1 MPSRNE
7 VLEEITKAKGGAQDT
22 VRRKYLKDLSEYT
35 NRDVIIF
42 SSAFSSIKVQNLPP
56 FLISI
61 TNEDVQGFMSA
72 LHGLNN
78 DQLDIILHSPGGSL
92 EAAEQI
98 VNYLREKYSH
108 IRVIIP
114 QNAMSAA
121 TMIACAADVIVMGK
135 HSAIGPIDPQ
145 ITIPTETGHFTTPAQ
160 SILDEFELA
169 KEEIKTDPQTAPI
182 WVRRLDKYPIG
193 FLKVCE
199 NTITL
204 SKKIVE
210 NWLKTWMFKEDPE
223 KDNKAKEIAEW
234 LSKTN
239 LHKTHSRPINMKE
252 AKNKG
257 LIIEALEDDNEF
269 QDKVLSVFHAA
280 MATHLVSNCV
290 KFIENQNGQGAFL
303 NVEVQI
309 PQKK

>member
-7 VLEEITKAKGGAQDT
+7 ILEEITKAKGGAQDT
-22 VRRKYLKDLSEYT
+22 IRRKYLTKLSNYT
-35 NRDVIIF
+35 DRDVIIV
-42 SSAFSSIKVQNLPP
+42 SSAFSSMKVQNLPT

-61 TNEDVQGFMSA
+61 TNEDIQGFMSS
-72 LHGLNN
+72 LHGLKR
-78 DQLDIILHSPGGSL
+78 DKLDLILHSSGGSL

-98 VNYLREKYSH
+98 VNYLRNKYEH

-121 TMIACAADVIVMGK
+121 TMMACAADIIVMGK

-145 ITIPTETGHFTTPAQ
+145 ITIPAATGHFVAPAQ

-169 KEEIKTDPQTAPI
+169 KKEIKNDPQTAPI

-199 NTITL
+199 NTINL
-204 SKKIVE
+204 SQEIVQK
-210 NWLKTWMFKEDPE
+210 WLKMWMFKNDPKKRE
-223 KDNKAKEIAEW
+223 KAKTISEW

-239 LHKTHSRPINMKE
+239 LHKTHGRPINMKE
-252 AKNKG
+252 AESKG
-257 LIIEALEDDNEF
+257 LIIERLEDDNEF

-290 KFIENQNGQGAFL
+290 KLIENQNGQGAFL
-303 NVEVQI
+303 NVEAQM

>member
-7 VLEEITKAKGGAQDT
+7 ILEEITKSKGGAQDT
-22 VRRKYLKDLSEYT
+22 IRRKYLKALSNDT
-35 NRDVIIF
+35 GRDTILL
-42 SSAFSSIKVQNLPP
+42 SSAFSSRKVQNLPP

-61 TNEDVQGFMSA
+61 TNEDIQGFMSA
-72 LHGLNN
+72 LHGLKN
-78 DQLDIILHSPGGSL
+78 DKLDLILHSPGGSL

-98 VNYLREKYSH
+98 VSYLREKYNH

-121 TMIACAADVIVMGK
+121 TMIACAADVIIMGK

-145 ITIPTETGHFTTPAQ
+145 ITIPTETGHFTAPAQ

-169 KEEIKTDPQTAPI
+169 KKEIKEDPQTAPI

-199 NTITL
+199 NTISL
-204 SKKIVE
+204 SREIVE
-210 NWLKTWMFKEDPE
+210 RWLKTWMFNNDHDKES
-223 KDNKAKEIAEW
+223 KAREIAEW

-239 LHKTHSRPINMKE
+239 LHKTHGRPISMKE
-252 AKNKG
+252 ARDNG
-257 LIIEALEDDNEF
+257 LIIEALEDNNKF

>member
-7 VLEEITKAKGGAQDT
+7 VLEEITKTKGGAQDT
-22 VRRKYLKDLSEYT
+22 IRRKYLKDLSEYT

-72 LHGLNN
+72 LHGLKN

-145 ITIPTETGHFTTPAQ
+145 ITIPTETGHFTAPAQ

-169 KEEIKTDPQTAPI
+169 KEEIKKDPQTAPI

-199 NTITL
+199 NTINL
-204 SKKIVE
+204 SQEIVE
-210 NWLKTWMFKEDPE
+210 NWLKTWMFKDDLE
-223 KDNKAKEIAEW
+223 KDDKAKEIAEW

-257 LIIEALEDDNEF
+257 LIIEALEDDNKL

-280 MATHLVSNCV
+280 MATHLFSNCV

-309 PQKK
+309 PQNK